1 MSYTASLVIQ
11 LVKKSAC
18 NAGDPGLIPGS
29 GRFPGE
35 GNGYPL
41 QYSCMENPM
50 DRGAWQVTV
59 HGLGVGHEHTCLP
72 YHTYIL
78 FSKVSSNLLLFWKLG
93 HLFSFSSVQFICSA
107 VPTLQPHGLQHARPP
122 CPSPTPGACS
132 NSWPLNQ
139 WCHWTV
145 SSSVVPFSS
154 CPQSFPA
161 SGSFQMSQFFASGG
175 QSIGASASAS
185 VLPMNIQYL
194 FSSHYFK
201 NLSSSLPWS
210 ITVTGVPYYLQDGLQ
225 ASYNDINN
233 SLIIYPWQATHHF
246 FLSLNIFFS

>member
-1 MSYTASLVIQ
+1 
-11 LVKKSAC
+11 
-18 NAGDPGLIPGS
+18 
-29 GRFPGE
+29 
-35 GNGYPL
+35 
-41 QYSCMENPM
+41 M

-93 HLFSFSSVQFICSA
+93 HLFSFSSDQFSCSA